1 MCIAIL
7 NNGKMLPKQKML
19 NCWTNNDDGAGILY
33 IQDGLLVV
41 EKFSNA
47 DYINTTNN
55 FNKFFSRYQEIKK
68 SISGDSPM
76 LLHFRIATHG
86 FTDEYLHPFMVSDSL
101 GLIHNGIIQGFGSKD
116 MSDTAQFT
124 QLLSTIPM
132 STCDVLDVA
141 FIMESIYAFIG
152 THNKLIFLDSSGDF
166 RIFNEKQGAWI
177 GDNWFSN
184 DSHTDIT
191 VRYYGST
198 AVYAG
203 ANAYKVDYD
212 YDGIDDW
219 NASFLGKAYASEI
232 AAPTKGKY
240 ACYMCDNEVH
250 VNYDAECV
258 DCGVYLEDA
267 VDEIVSLYDS
277 QTKLNEDV

>member
-86 FTDEYLHPFMVSDSL
+86 LH
-101 GLIHNGIIQGFGSKD
+101 
-116 MSDTAQFT
+116 
-124 QLLSTIPM
+124 
-132 STCDVLDVA
+132 
-141 FIMESIYAFIG
+141 
-152 THNKLIFLDSSGDF
+152 
-166 RIFNEKQGAWI
+166 R
-177 GDNWFSN
+177 
-184 DSHTDIT
+184 
-191 VRYYGST
+191 
-198 AVYAG
+198 
-203 ANAYKVDYD
+203 
-212 YDGIDDW
+212 
-219 NASFLGKAYASEI
+219 
-232 AAPTKGKY
+232 
-240 ACYMCDNEVH
+240 
-250 VNYDAECV
+250 
-258 DCGVYLEDA
+258 
-267 VDEIVSLYDS
+267 
-277 QTKLNEDV
+277 